1 MFIPFMKRFILPA
14 SRRATPIRI
23 PRIRP
28 AFLSEVSMNHLYALL
43 GRIGLSLIF
52 IASGWS
58 KLAGYLATQQYMEA
72 MGVPGALLPLV
83 IALEIGG
90 GLAVLAGVFTR
101 SAALSLAV
109 FSLAAGFLFHAD
121 LADQNQFIHLMKNVA
136 LGGGFLMLAANGAG
150 AFSVDAW
157 RRDRKLSPV
166 LSTGG
171 AL

>member
-1 MFIPFMKRFILPA
+1 
-14 SRRATPIRI
+14 
-23 PRIRP
+23 
-28 AFLSEVSMNHLYALL
+28 MNHLFALL

-58 KLAGYLATQQYMEA
+58 KLAAYAGTQQYMEA

-101 SAALSLAV
+101 SAALALAV
-109 FSLAAGFLFHAD
+109 FSLAAGVLFHAD

-136 LGGGFLMLAANGAG
+136 LGGGFLMLAAHGAG
-150 AFSVDAW
+150 AFSIDAW
-157 RRDRKLSPV
+157 RRDRGERELSATY
-166 LSTGG
+166 TGG